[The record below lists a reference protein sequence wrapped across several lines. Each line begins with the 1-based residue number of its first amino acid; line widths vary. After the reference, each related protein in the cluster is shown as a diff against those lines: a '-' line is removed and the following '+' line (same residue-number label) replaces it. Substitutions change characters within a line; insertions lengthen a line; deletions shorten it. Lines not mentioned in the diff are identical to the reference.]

1 MKSPIPDSDRIP
13 LLEKVAF
20 GIGNNA
26 DAIAISMMISTLWM
40 PFFNI
45 GMGMSPVVLG
55 FVLMGL
61 RAWDAISDPLVGHFT
76 DNARTRWGRR
86 KPFMFVGIL
95 AAACIYPLFWF
106 MPRELSDMMK
116 VVYLSGVGVLFFT
129 ATTCWGMAYYAMMM
143 EMTPNYDERTRIAFW
158 MSVFGKINTLAG
170 GWIMALV
177 TSSFFADPATGQ
189 ADIVNGMRHVGWG
202 IAVVFVICGL
212 LPVFFVRERFANS
225 DLVKNRKKEPF
236 WQSIRESVKCRPI
249 WLLIGVS
256 FFLMLGNSSIS
267 TLWQYTNIYYV
278 FGGDIASASVLA
290 GWRGTVL
297 VVTSLLAAPFWVWL
311 SERFDKMMV
320 LISMMG
326 VMIVAHFFNILLM
339 RPDMPYL
346 QLVSGAAES
355 IGLSGFFLLLPS
367 MRADVAD
374 YDEVN
379 TGRRREGSINAFFS
393 WFLKLGATSA
403 LGLSGVVLHIT
414 GFNVKAPEQ
423 PAEVLRNMHLSY
435 VFLPLAFWGVS
446 IVIALFYK
454 LSRSRMREIRTQLEE
469 RRGVV

>member
-61 RAWDAISDPLVGHFT
+61 RAWDAVSDPLVGHFT

-86 KPFMFVGIL
+86 KPFMFFGIL

-106 MPRELSDMMK
+106 MPRELSDVMK
-116 VVYLSGVGVLFFT
+116 VMYLSGVGVLFFT

-225 DLVKNRKKEPF
+225 DLVKKPEK
-236 WQSIRESVKCRPI
+236 
-249 WLLIGVS
+249 
-256 FFLMLGNSSIS
+256 
-267 TLWQYTNIYYV
+267 
-278 FGGDIASASVLA
+278 
-290 GWRGTVL
+290 GTVL
-297 VVTSLLAAPFWVWL
+297 AEHPGIGEMPSNLAADRGFIFSHAGEQLDFHPL
-311 SERFDKMMV
+311 AIHEYLLCLRGRHRLRFG
-320 LISMMG
+320 SRR
-326 VMIVAHFFNILLM
+326 VA
-339 RPDMPYL
+339 RDS
-346 QLVSGAAES
+346 SGGDFPA
-355 IGLSGFFLLLPS
+355 
-367 MRADVAD
+367 
-374 YDEVN
+374 
-379 TGRRREGSINAFFS
+379 GR
-393 WFLKLGATSA
+393 TV
-403 LGLSGVVLHIT
+403 LGL
-414 GFNVKAPEQ
+414 AQ
-423 PAEVLRNMHLSY
+423 
-435 VFLPLAFWGVS
+435 
-446 IVIALFYK
+446 
-454 LSRSRMREIRTQLEE
+454 
-469 RRGVV
+469 